1 MDSISYVIW
10 VKFIINI
17 NIFYVYLIIG
27 LAKNIDHSF
36 FVTNNHTP
44 AGTLN
49 YVSPE
54 QKQNYIKLLQG

>member
-1 MDSISYVIW
+1 MKLAHRDIKPSNILY
-10 VKFIINI
+10 INGE
-17 NIFYVYLIIG
+17 YKLCDLG
-27 LAKNIDHSF
+27 LAKNVNHSF

-54 QKQNYIKLLQG
+54 QKMNYIFLL